1 MNQPL
6 DFVTHD
12 LEMMMP
18 GGQPMLTS
26 GNNMYNSQPG
36 MQSPPPPGFGTQSGY
51 QPNPFNRFWL
61 ITY

>member
-18 GGQPMLTS
+18 GNQPMLTS
-26 GNNMYNSQPG
+26 GNMYNTQPG
-36 MQSPPPPGFGTQSGY
+36 MNPPPPSGFNSQSGFGGG
-51 QPNPFNRFWL
+51 QPPYRGGF
-61 ITY
+61 

>member
-18 GGQPMLTS
+18 GGQPMLTGGS
-26 GNNMYNSQPG
+26 MYNTQPG
-36 MQSPPPPGFGTQSGY
+36 MTSPPPSGYGTQSGY
-51 QPNPFNRFWL
+51 TQPPNPNPFNR
-61 ITY
+61 Y